1 MKDDANDDDNDKD
14 DNDKDDK
21 CDDHADHEHADE
33 RDDSVTISTNLKM
46 TRTETTKTIEDRD
59 GKNEQSCM

>member
-21 CDDHADHEHADE
+21 CDDHVDHEDADE
-33 RDDSVTISTNLKM
+33 RDDSVTISTTLKM
-46 TRTETTKTIEDRD
+46 TRTETTTTIEYGD
-59 GKNEQSCM
+59 GKNEQSGM